1 MCIRCPGFVRFVAL
15 AVWLAL
21 AVPAA
26 GSAQALPHPQVDAE
40 GLSSAFSPH
49 GGALA
54 LVLRA
59 IGSARRSIDM
69 AAYSFTSADVAR
81 ALADASRRGV
91 QVRVLADRTGNLD
104 KDARYAR
111 HALSILQLAGVAVRT
126 IDAYPIF
133 HDKYM
138 VIDGRT
144 VQTGSFNYTYSAARR
159 NAENVLV
166 VWNDPA
172 LASRYAADWRAN
184 WLLGRPLPPAY

>member
-1 MCIRCPGFVRFVAL
+1 MRHAFPAFLRRGAIL
-15 AVWLAL
+15 LAL
-21 AVPAA
+21 AVAGPLAA
-26 GSAQALPHPQVDAE
+26 WGQAVPRAAATESISA
-40 GLSSAFSPH
+40 AFSPQ
-49 GGALA
+49 GGGLA

-59 IGSARRSIDM
+59 IRSAHSSIDV

-81 ALADASRRGV
+81 ALADATRRGV
-91 QVRVLADRTGNLD
+91 RVRVLADRAANLE

-111 HALSILQLAGVAVRT
+111 HALSILQLAGIAVRT

-138 VIDGRT
+138 VIDGRS

-172 LASRYAADWRAN
+172 VAARYAADWRRN
-184 WLLGRPLPPAY
+184 WALGRALRSAY